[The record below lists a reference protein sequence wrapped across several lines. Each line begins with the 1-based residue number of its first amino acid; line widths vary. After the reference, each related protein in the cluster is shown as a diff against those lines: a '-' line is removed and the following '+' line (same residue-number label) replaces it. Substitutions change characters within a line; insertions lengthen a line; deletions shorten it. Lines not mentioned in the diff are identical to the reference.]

1 MTDYNFYTYI
11 LTNKSKKVL
20 YTGVTN
26 DLRRRLYEHKH
37 IEKHSFCK
45 KYNCFYLVYYEWF
58 RNIEH
63 AIDREKQIKRWR
75 REKKVRL
82 IEQFNPQWQFL
93 NDIVI
98 DD

>member
-82 IEQFNPQWQFL
+82 IEKCNPQWKFL
-93 NDIVI
+93 NDFIMH
-98 DD
+98 D